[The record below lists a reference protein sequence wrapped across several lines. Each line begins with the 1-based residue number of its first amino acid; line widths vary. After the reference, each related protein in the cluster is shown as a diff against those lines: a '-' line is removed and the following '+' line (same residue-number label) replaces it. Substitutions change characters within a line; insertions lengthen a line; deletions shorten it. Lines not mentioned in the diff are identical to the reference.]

1 MFLVDTIGTT
11 AIAKPADLIPIII
24 QWGNEVNIKLTLMGD
39 AISLNI
45 CSFRSARSAILRPC
59 LFGFP
64 DIAAPPALN
73 EHGFMVVDF
82 CFSYSNKLV
91 IHIKANTALF
101 SVSVLCNEQHQL
113 ISKLS
118 VCPCIAVKQH
128 GNICILLNGSR
139 IS

>member
-1 MFLVDTIGTT
+1 MFLVDTIGTI

-39 AISLNI
+39 AISLNT

-73 EHGFMVVDF
+73 EHGFMVLSLQT
-82 CFSYSNKLV
+82 FSATHHAVTVRAFRWGYCVLLSLFILSNSFF
-91 IHIKANTALF
+91 T
-101 SVSVLCNEQHQL
+101 
-113 ISKLS
+113 LS
-118 VCPCIAVKQH
+118 VNLGSVV
-128 GNICILLNGSR
+128 LLSFSNL
-139 IS
+139 IVFV